1 MIHYSTL
8 VSPLISYIMIE
19 YVLELFGIVLVFN
32 ICSVFCLV
40 SIVINYFF
48 DETLDFERLKEKG
61 LIE

>member
-1 MIHYSTL
+1 
-8 VSPLISYIMIE
+8 MIE